1 MHFLVYINDI
11 TLSLW
16 SSKVNM
22 YASNIMI
29 SFSSNSLC
37 TINKAVSED
46 LLFLKTWL
54 YENKLSLNVTKTH
67 CLLIGSRYNISALER
82 PDSFQLFLSIGN
94 KLISSVTDTKYLGLQ
109 VGQYLTWEQHVLLI
123 TKNISNI

>member
-1 MHFLVYINDI
+1 
-11 TLSLW
+11 
-16 SSKVNM
+16 M

-54 YENKLSLNVTKTH
+54 YEKKLSLNVAKTH
-67 CLLIGSRYNISALER
+67 SLLIGSRYNISALER

-109 VGQYLTWEQHVLLI
+109 IGQYLNWEQHVLLI
-123 TKNISNI
+123 TKNISNV